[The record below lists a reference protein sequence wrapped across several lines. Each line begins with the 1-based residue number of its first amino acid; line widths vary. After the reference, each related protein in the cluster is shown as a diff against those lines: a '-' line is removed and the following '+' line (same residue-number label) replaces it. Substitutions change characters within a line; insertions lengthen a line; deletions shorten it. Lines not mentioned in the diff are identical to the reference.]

1 METQLDGKHG
11 FSGIFEACAAQI
23 FTKTVG
29 LFAEAANQPLET
41 ETIQQEIALSQRCKE
56 AVAEAGQVIE
66 NLMAEVIAELV
77 AEKQA
82 QFEAMAK
89 TMTEL
94 VEEQAPF
101 NGKLAD
107 THATQDRSKVALTS
121 SPCSATDLRLLLM
134 LGLGVLSIRQWFD
147 QGFQIEEL
155 PWYLL
160 TWYAFDALMKPSYKS
175 ANWQTETSLAGETP
189 QPKQR
194 Y

>member
-1 METQLDGKHG
+1 MDPKLDGKQG
-11 FSGIFEACAAQI
+11 FSGIFEEFAAQI
-23 FTKTVG
+23 FTKRV
-29 LFAEAANQPLET
+29 LAFAEAANQPLET
-41 ETIQQEIALSQRCKE
+41 ETSQQEIALSERCKE

-94 VEEQAPF
+94 VEDKQAQF
-101 NGKLAD
+101 NGKAVP
-107 THATQDRSKVALTS
+107 THATQDRSKVALIS

-134 LGLGVLSIRQWFD
+134 LGLGVLTIRQWFD
-147 QGFQIEEL
+147 KGFQIEEL

-175 ANWQTETSLAGETP
+175 ANWQTKTSLAGETP
-189 QPKQR
+189 
-194 Y
+194 